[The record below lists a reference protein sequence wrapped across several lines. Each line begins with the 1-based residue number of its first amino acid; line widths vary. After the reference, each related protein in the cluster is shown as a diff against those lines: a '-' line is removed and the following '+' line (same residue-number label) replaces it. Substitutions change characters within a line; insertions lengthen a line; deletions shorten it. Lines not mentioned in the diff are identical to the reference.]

1 MDIAGPFVAIAVFC
15 QRVDLQP
22 DGSADL
28 IGIVDGVALNPQ
40 HPQDAPALVLSVR
53 AVIALRAGGA
63 RGARTIGIRG
73 TYPSGAEGL
82 NAHRVVQFTDQR
94 PAITLN
100 LPMELE
106 LPETGTYRFDV
117 TCDDA
122 LLTVMTLAVEHA
134 SRLEA

>member
-1 MDIAGPFVAIAVFC
+1 MNTSGPFVAMAVFC
-15 QRVDLQP
+15 QRVDLQT
-22 DGSADL
+22 DGSADV
-28 IGIVDGVALNPQ
+28 IGIVDGVSVRPQ
-40 HPQDAPALVLSVR
+40 EPQDAPALVLSVR
-53 AVIALRAGGA
+53 GVIALRAGSA

-82 NAHRVVQFTDQR
+82 HAHRVVQFTDQR

-106 LPETGTYRFDV
+106 LPETGTYRFDI

-122 LLTVMTLAVEHA
+122 LLTVMTLAVE
-134 SRLEA
+134 EAR

>member
-1 MDIAGPFVAIAVFC
+1 MHTAGPFVAMAVFC

-22 DGSADL
+22 DGSADV
-28 IGIVDGVALNPQ
+28 IGIVDGVALSPQ
-40 HPQDAPALVLSVR
+40 EPEDAPALVLSVR
-53 AVIALRAGGA
+53 AVIALRAGAA

-82 NAHRVVQFTDQR
+82 HAHRVVQFTDLR

-117 TCDDA
+117 SCDDV
-122 LLTVMTLAVEHA
+122 LLTVMTLAVEQA
-134 SRLEA
+134 S